1 MPLNFIETGIKFRIQ
16 QILDHKCVSVKDLCA
31 KHGINHRSLVEQLS
45 QPTAKLGYCLIFLIA
60 EQFPDVSTDWL
71 LTGKGQMLKDLT
83 ATKSVPALEMRIAEL
98 EYLVETQRK
107 VIALKEQLESLNK

>member
-1 MPLNFIETGIKFRIQ
+1 M
-16 QILDHKCVSVKDLCA
+16 
-31 KHGINHRSLVEQLS
+31 
-45 QPTAKLGYCLIFLIA
+45 
-60 EQFPDVSTDWL
+60 STDWL